1 MKTLLQVEHLCAGY
15 GWGDVIHDVSFSLEE
30 GELCALL
37 GGNGS
42 GKTTL
47 LRAVCTLL
55 PSKGERSLEGQS
67 LSALSRRERARRI
80 GYLAQ
85 GGNMVLSLSVLDVVL
100 MGLNP
105 ELGLLE
111 SPGASHR
118 RRAMEA
124 LEWVGMAQ
132 LAQMPFQSLSQG
144 QKQLCLFARTLV
156 CQPELLV
163 LDEPDSA
170 LDFSNRQHMMDLLL
184 RYRDQAG
191 RGVLLCSHDVNS
203 ALAHADRLLLM
214 KDGTLIHDLRPEKL
228 SREELERA
236 LREVYGPVEVLRHKG
251 RYVMIGGERA

>member
-1 MKTLLQVEHLCAGY
+1 MREILKVEHLSAGY
-15 GWGDVIHDVSFSLEE
+15 GREDVIHDISFSLEE

-47 LRAVCTLL
+47 LRVICDLL
-55 PSKGERSLEGQS
+55 PGRGERFLTGQP
-67 LSALSRRERARRI
+67 LRTLSRRERARRV

-85 GGNMVLSLSVLDVVL
+85 GGHMVLALSVLDVVL

-111 SPGASHR
+111 SPGATHR
-118 RRAMEA
+118 CRAMET
-124 LEWVGMAQ
+124 LEWVGIAH

-156 CQPELLV
+156 CQPDLLV

-170 LDFSNRQHMMDLLL
+170 LDFPNRSRMMERLKGYL
-184 RYRDQAG
+184 RKEERA
-191 RGVLLCSHDVNS
+191 VLLCSHDVNS
-203 ALAHADRLLLM
+203 ALAHANRLLLM
-214 KDGTLIHDLRPEKL
+214 KDGALAHDLYPEKL
-228 SREELERA
+228 TREELERA

-251 RYVMIGGERA
+251 RYVMIGGEAP

>member
-1 MKTLLQVEHLCAGY
+1 MREILRAKGLSAGY
-15 GWGDVIHDVSFSLEE
+15 GRGDVIHSVSFSLRK

-47 LRAVCTLL
+47 LRAMCGLL
-55 PSKGERSLEGQS
+55 PSRGELSLAGQP
-67 LSALSRRERARRI
+67 LGKLGRRERARRV

-85 GGNMVLSLSVLDVVL
+85 GGHMGLSLAVMDVVL

-124 LEWVGMAQ
+124 LEWVGIAH
-132 LAQMPFQSLSQG
+132 LAHMPFQSLSQG

-156 CQPELLV
+156 CRPELLV

-170 LDFSNRQHMMDLLL
+170 LDFPNRSRMMGLLKDYL
-184 RYRDQAG
+184 GKEKRA
-191 RGVLLCSHDVNS
+191 VLLCSHDVNA
-203 ALAHADRLLLM
+203 ALAHAHRLLLM
-214 KDGTLIHDLRPEKL
+214 RDGILVHDLCPDKL
-228 SREELERA
+228 TREELERA
-236 LREVYGPVEVLRHKG
+236 LGEVYGPVEVLCHRG

>member
-1 MKTLLQVEHLCAGY
+1 MKALLQAEHLCAGY
-15 GWGDVIHDVSFSLEE
+15 GRGDVIHDVSFSLGE

-47 LRAVCTLL
+47 LRAVSTLL
-55 PSKGERSLEGQS
+55 PGKGSLLLDGHP
-67 LSALSRRERARRI
+67 LSALSRRERARRM

-85 GGNMVLSLSVLDVVL
+85 GGHMTLALPVLDVVL
-100 MGLNP
+100 MGFNP

-111 SPGASHR
+111 SPGASHC

-124 LEWVGMAQ
+124 LEWVGMAH
-132 LAQMPFQSLSQG
+132 LATLPFQSLSQG

-156 CQPELLV
+156 CRPELLI

-170 LDFSNRQHMMDLLL
+170 LDFPNRSRMMERLKDYL
-184 RYRDQAG
+184 RREKRA
-191 RGVLLCSHDVNS
+191 VLLCSHDVNS
-203 ALAHADRLLLM
+203 ALAHAHRLLLM
-214 KDGTLIHDLRPEKL
+214 KNGALIHDLRLERL
-228 SREELERA
+228 GREELEQA

-251 RYVMIGGERA
+251 RYVMIGGEEP

>member
-1 MKTLLQVEHLCAGY
+1 MSEVLRAEHLCAGY
-15 GWGDVIHDVSFSLEE
+15 GREDVIHDVGFFLEE

-47 LRAVCTLL
+47 LRAICGLL
-55 PSKGERSLEGQS
+55 PCRGELSLAGQP
-67 LSALSRRERARRI
+67 LRKLGRRERARRV

-85 GGNMVLSLSVLDVVL
+85 GGHMGLSLTVMDVVL

-111 SPGASHR
+111 SPGVSHR

-124 LEWVGMAQ
+124 LERVGMAH
-132 LAQMPFQSLSQG
+132 LAPLPYQSLSQG

-156 CQPELLV
+156 CRPELLV

-170 LDFSNRQHMMDLLL
+170 LDFPNRSRMMGLLKDYL
-184 RYRDQAG
+184 GKEKRA
-191 RGVLLCSHDVNS
+191 VLLCSHDVNS
-203 ALAHADRLLLM
+203 ALAHAHRLLLM
-214 KDGTLIHDLRPEKL
+214 KDGTLLHDLRPKAL

-236 LREVYGPVEVLRHKG
+236 LRDVYGPVEVLCHKG
-251 RYVMIGGERA
+251 RYVMIGGEEP